1 MAKFIGKM
9 PTELIKEFEMLESRT
24 EEMLEEMTKA
34 GADVVYGNM
43 SGSIPSV
50 LRGNLIKTRT
60 YKTPSD
66 DGINTKVMV
75 SGYFFNENNK
85 LTPAPL
91 VANLFEYGRSNSPYP
106 KRPFLRRSFT
116 AGTIKSAMLA
126 VQKRYIK
133 D

>member
-24 EEMLEEMTKA
+24 EEMLGEMTKA
-34 GADVVYGNM
+34 GADVVYSNM
-43 SGSIPSV
+43 SGAIPDV
-50 LRGNLIKTRT
+50 LRGKLIKTRV

-126 VQKRYIK
+126 VQKKYIK

>member
-9 PTELIKEFEMLESRT
+9 PTELIKEFEMLESQT
-24 EEMLEEMTKA
+24 EEMLGEMTKA
-34 GADVVYGNM
+34 GADVVYSNM
-43 SGSIPSV
+43 AGAIPDV
-50 LRGNLIKTRT
+50 LRDKLIKTRV

-116 AGTIKSAMLA
+116 PGTIKSAMLA
-126 VQKRYIK
+126 VQKKYIK

>member
-1 MAKFIGKM
+1 MARFVAKM

-24 EEMLEEMTKA
+24 EEMLGEMTKA
-34 GADVVYGNM
+34 GADVVYSNM
-43 SGSIPSV
+43 SGAIPDV
-50 LRGNLIKTRT
+50 LRGKLIKTRV

-126 VQKRYIK
+126 VQKKYIK

>member
-24 EEMLEEMTKA
+24 EEMLGEMTKA
-34 GADVVYGNM
+34 GADVVYSNM
-43 SGSIPSV
+43 SGAIPDV
-50 LRGNLIKTRT
+50 LRGKLIKTRV